1 MNSYRQKK
9 LPTVHLERL
18 FISLRKVI
26 HLKHIER
33 IYIILII
40 YEYKTNKILFIKKI
54 KSIKLNI
61 NMYLT
66 HINTYMLLF
75 TEKIMN

>member
-1 MNSYRQKK
+1 M
-9 LPTVHLERL
+9 
-18 FISLRKVI
+18 SLRKVI

-40 YEYKTNKILFIKKI
+40 YEYKTNKISFIKKI